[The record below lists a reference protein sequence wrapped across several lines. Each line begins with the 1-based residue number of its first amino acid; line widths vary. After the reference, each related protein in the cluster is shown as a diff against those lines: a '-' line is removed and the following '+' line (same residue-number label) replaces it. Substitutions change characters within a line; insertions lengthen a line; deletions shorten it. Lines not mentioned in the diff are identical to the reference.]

1 LAEKR
6 YLRLGADA
14 AFFMRR
20 KDRIV
25 RNLLGY
31 KNGFIPIMNAVYATI
46 LSGRLSKKLSLLRE
60 NYLRFYNSFIKL
72 QIIHNHYLEK
82 LREAFQ

>member
-1 LAEKR
+1 MAEKR

-31 KNGFIPIMNAVYATI
+31 ENGFIPIMKR
-46 LSGRLSKKLSLLRE
+46 RLCYNSERLFVKKLSLLRE